1 MMRLIIKGWLISIW
15 RSVWRGGKGCLR
27 MSRLWGCWIGRC
39 RRSIRRSRIIK
50 RTKTLRNKGNKDIKN
65 HLQTPHKTNIIKRPI
80 ITIKHHNNN
89 KNNKPALNNSSVIIN
104 NNNPNNNL
112 NINNPKPI
120 IIYINKNI
128 FILHK
133 KSKTHNIIKIISI
146 GDRSTIRINKRSN
159 YINLSILFIQQPKR
173 FRFTK
178 IIMSNNNKLLP
189 TRSWKNLSL
198 SKSH

>member
-1 MMRLIIKGWLISIW
+1 MMRLIIKGWLMSIW

-65 HLQTPHKTNIIKRPI
+65 HHHLQTPNKTNIIKRPI
-80 ITIKHHNNN
+80 ITIKQHNNN

-112 NINNPKPI
+112 NINNHIPI
-120 IIYINKNI
+120 IHIHINNNNL
-128 FILHK
+128 ILHK

-146 GDRSTIRINKRSN
+146 GVRSMIRINERSN
-159 YINLSILFIQQPKR
+159 YTNLSILFIQQPKR
-173 FRFTK
+173 CRFTK
-178 IIMSNNNKLLP
+178 IITNNNNKL
-189 TRSWKNLSL
+189 
-198 SKSH
+198 